1 MHGLDAYLRSDLR
14 RKSVDDVLANA
25 MAYRDIIQSLGI
37 DERQWDLRA
46 RFGAFLLHVPG
57 VKNEYVAHILAKY
70 PTFSL
75 LKRALDSHGL
85 EEPLLTRVL
94 VPGSRRGADAKKI
107 ADFFVMRDY
116 PSG

>member
-1 MHGLDAYLRSDLR
+1 MDAHLRDDVR
-14 RKSVDDVLANA
+14 RMTVDDVLKNA
-25 MAYRDIIQSLGI
+25 MAYRDIIQTLGI
-37 DERQWDLRA
+37 DEQQWDLRA

-85 EEPLLTRVL
+85 EEPLLTRTL
-94 VPGSRRGADAKKI
+94 VPGSRRRADAKKI